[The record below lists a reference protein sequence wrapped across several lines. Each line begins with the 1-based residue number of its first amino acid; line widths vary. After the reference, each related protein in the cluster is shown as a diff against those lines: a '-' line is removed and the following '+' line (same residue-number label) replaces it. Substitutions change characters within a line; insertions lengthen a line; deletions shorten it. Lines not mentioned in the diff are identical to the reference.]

1 MFLGVMDF
9 HTDTVS
15 EINLSSNALRLKQ
28 MFCVTTLIINLDI
41 EFDVQWT
48 GEAESNKVSAKKY
61 HFKNTEISIF
71 SG

>member
-1 MFLGVMDF
+1 
-9 HTDTVS
+9 
-15 EINLSSNALRLKQ
+15 

-61 HFKNTEISIF
+61 HFKNTKISIF